1 MFNTNEELNKDHY
14 NASPATRI
22 YVREIME
29 ITDNDKNGM
38 PPKRRR
44 PNQLPSLNRATPAR
58 SNISDTKTEAI
69 DTFGS
74 GYLETSASITD
85 LQEVR

>member
-1 MFNTNEELNKDHY
+1 MFNTKEELGTDQF

-29 ITDNDKNGM
+29 ITDNDKNG

-58 SNISDTKTEAI
+58 FNSSDTKTEVI

-85 LQEVR
+85 LKEVR

>member
-1 MFNTNEELNKDHY
+1 
-14 NASPATRI
+14 
-22 YVREIME
+22 ME
-29 ITDNDKNGM
+29 ITDKDTS

-44 PNQLPSLNRATPAR
+44 PNQLPSLTRNTPAR
-58 SNISDTKTEAI
+58 FNSNDTKAEAI

-85 LQEVR
+85 LKEVS